1 MEQKF
6 IPLSTPTS
14 SLVHRR
20 SMPDVPEDI
29 EVHEALLHL
38 NDPNWDLHSVETV
51 SLSDAS
57 FELEHKHRYPDSIN
71 IGPSIGT
78 APSDFDTESR
88 ADSRMAESE
97 ARLHIRSSDA
107 FEYEEYVALVLRSCS
122 ISDMQSSESPYA
134 EVRAAVSNT
143 DDPNMPVNTFRM
155 WFIGIVF
162 TILVSGINQ
171 LFSMRCEYTCIS
183 SAFQY

>member
-29 EVHEALLHL
+29 EAQEALLHL
-38 NDPNWDLHSVETV
+38 NDPNWDLHSSETI

-57 FELEHKHRYPDSIN
+57 FELDHKHRYPDSIH

-88 ADSRMAESE
+88 ADSRIADSE

-107 FEYEEYVALVLRSCS
+107 FEYEEYAAPAFF
-122 ISDMQSSESPYA
+122 ITSS
-134 EVRAAVSNT
+134 RN
-143 DDPNMPVNTFRM
+143 
-155 WFIGIVF
+155 
-162 TILVSGINQ
+162 LHLQ
-171 LFSMRCEYTCIS
+171 
-183 SAFQY
+183 